1 MSGDNCDRLGK
12 QQLVMR
18 EYNALTV
25 VYKATRCRRMCAVKQ
40 SLEWNELVYALETPE
55 TKLLLTYIENSFLHS

>member
-1 MSGDNCDRLGK
+1 
-12 QQLVMR
+12 MR

-55 TKLLLTYIENSFLHS
+55 TKLNMFLLLTYIKNSFLHS